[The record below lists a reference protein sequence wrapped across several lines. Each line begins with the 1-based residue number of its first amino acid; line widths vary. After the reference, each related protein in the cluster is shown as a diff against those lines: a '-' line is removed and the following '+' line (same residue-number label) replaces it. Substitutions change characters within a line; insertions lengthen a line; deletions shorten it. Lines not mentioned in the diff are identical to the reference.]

1 MSHGP
6 STLGIITTSSLS
18 PISGIRRRK
27 SSRTHGLSR
36 LLTRVHS
43 AVSPRSVFLARV
55 ISPSRAASFRS
66 AGIASSRLPSRTSVF
81 PSMSGTLET
90 IFSLLASRKWIIR
103 AGLTGIS
110 RGGSG
115 ASSASGW
122 VNWRG
127 FRIRGSLFG
136 QTGGLHRPLAVEV
149 ELEPNELV
157 LPEAEHDRARGLDGH
172 ASVLCER
179 HLAHEQ
185 HDLVARVDPILE
197 LGPIAL
203 VGSEP
208 VPPCLDVALQALVDG
223 WLRQVLRPDHLG

>member
-6 STLGIITTSSLS
+6 STLGTITTSSLS

-27 SSRTHGLSR
+27 SSRTQGLSR

-81 PSMSGTLET
+81 PTMSGTLET

-136 QTGGLHRPLAVEV
+136 QTGGLHRPLPLEV
-149 ELEPNELV
+149 ELEPRQLAG
-157 LPEAEHDRARGLDGH
+157 PEGEDDRALGLD
-172 ASVLCER
+172 R
-179 HLAHEQ
+179 LACGRRSRDLPHEH
-185 HDLVARVDPILE
+185 HDLVAGIDTLLQLSAV
-197 LGPIAL
+197 AL
-203 VGSEP
+203 VRRQP
-208 VPPCLDVALQALVDG
+208 VPPQLEIALHPAMDD
-223 WLRQVLRPDHLG
+223 WLRRRV